1 MNENRSVSII
11 TNENKN
17 FSILKYFSSKFK
29 RLLYIEYYRVELTG
43 ICFHKKALSNN
54 IYSKNNNVHF
64 FRTLL

>member
-17 FSILKYFSSKFK
+17 FSILNYFSSKFK

-43 ICFHKKALSNN
+43 ICFHASYSQYLVN
-54 IYSKNNNVHF
+54 IM
-64 FRTLL
+64 